1 MIMNSGDTL
10 SKILHP
16 LHPPRLDE
24 INNVGTIVK
33 NAMQGDV
40 DFSSIALIEP
50 PKEEVKAFPS
60 KGRLERRFRVAG
72 YDRDKK
78 QSFYADINSSDST
91 LEDVSYI
98 EGAHSGIN
106 FTDVVKA
113 NTIIKSDSAWLAAM
127 KKRGVEDVELVQ
139 IDPWPSGGFIHES
152 APAGHRVMRGIS
164 FLKESKTDNGYAR
177 PVQGLIAHVDLTD
190 EKVIHVEDHGVV
202 PFPPEHARYDADSQ
216 PSLREAPKP
225 ISITQPE
232 GVGFSVD
239 AYTVNWQKWKFS
251 VSMHPIHG
259 LVLHQL
265 SYDNRSIL
273 YRASLSDMVV
283 PYGDPDPMHGW
294 KHVFD
299 ASEASI
305 GTIPNSLTLGCDCLG
320 EIVYLD
326 VHLMNHKGEG
336 RTVENAI
343 CMHEEDYG
351 ILWKHYD
358 GNTRKQ
364 EVRRSR
370 RLVISSIH
378 TVGNYEYGFFWYLY
392 LDGTIQMEVKLTGIV
407 GISAVT
413 DDGERSEFAPL
424 IAPNLASPIHQHLF
438 NFRLDFDLEDAPM
451 SVLETNAV
459 PLAADDPDNPYGT
472 AFRAE
477 TTLLKTEQLAQR
489 EVNPASSRSWKVV
502 STKVSNRLGKP
513 IGYKLL
519 PAASPVLYAHD
530 SSATAKRAAFAKHNL
545 WVTPYSDQEL
555 SAAGDFTNLHGG
567 GEGLPQ
573 WTKNNRSTAD
583 TDIVMWHTVGVT
595 HIPRPEDWPVM
606 PVEYCG
612 FHLLPSGFF
621 DRNPALDL
629 PPNKHC

>member
-1 MIMNSGDTL
+1 
-10 SKILHP
+10 
-16 LHPPRLDE
+16 
-24 INNVGTIVK
+24 
-33 NAMQGDV
+33 
-40 DFSSIALIEP
+40 
-50 PKEEVKAFPS
+50 
-60 KGRLERRFRVAG
+60 
-72 YDRDKK
+72 
-78 QSFYADINSSDST
+78 
-91 LEDVSYI
+91 
-98 EGAHSGIN
+98 
-106 FTDVVKA
+106 
-113 NTIIKSDSAWLAAM
+113 
-127 KKRGVEDVELVQ
+127 
-139 IDPWPSGGFIHES
+139 
-152 APAGHRVMRGIS
+152 
-164 FLKESKTDNGYAR
+164 
-177 PVQGLIAHVDLTD
+177 
-190 EKVIHVEDHGVV
+190 
-202 PFPPEHARYDADSQ
+202 
-216 PSLREAPKP
+216 
-225 ISITQPE
+225 
-232 GVGFSVD
+232 
-239 AYTVNWQKWKFS
+239 
-251 VSMHPIHG
+251 
-259 LVLHQL
+259 
-265 SYDNRSIL
+265 
-273 YRASLSDMVV
+273 
-283 PYGDPDPMHGW
+283 
-294 KHVFD
+294 
-299 ASEASI
+299 
-305 GTIPNSLTLGCDCLG
+305 
-320 EIVYLD
+320 
-326 VHLMNHKGEG
+326 
-336 RTVENAI
+336 
-343 CMHEEDYG
+343 
-351 ILWKHYD
+351 
-358 GNTRKQ
+358 
-364 EVRRSR
+364 
-370 RLVISSIH
+370 
-378 TVGNYEYGFFWYLY
+378 
-392 LDGTIQMEVKLTGIV
+392 MEVKLTGIV

-519 PAASPVLYAHD
+519 PAASPVLYAND